1 MSSPWGAGAGERR
14 KWEGGR
20 AVEGTGLEAAGW
32 RGDGEGVTAVRVAA
46 GIRLP
51 VPRGRWARLGPP
63 GATGSACLP
72 GSRGCESSPGPEARL
87 GCAPALPARRHSHC
101 HMCCVCFR
109 AERECGPTGGHPCR
123 QGLLLGAYRQWWLW
137 RQAFVPV
144 SLPQEAVK
152 AKTHQSAHFN
162 DG

>member
-1 MSSPWGAGAGERR
+1 MGNGKKAELWMEQDR
-14 KWEGGR
+14 KQGG
-20 AVEGTGLEAAGW
+20 GG
-32 RGDGEGVTAVRVAA
+32 GDGEGVTVVRVAA
-46 GIRLP
+46 SIRVP
-51 VPRGRWARLGPP
+51 VPRGRWVRLGPP
-63 GATGSACLP
+63 GTTGLACLP
-72 GSRGCESSPGPEARL
+72 GNLGCKSSPGAVARL
-87 GCAPALPARRHSHC
+87 GCALALPCPLPQSLSHVLL
-101 HMCCVCFR
+101 CCLCFW
-109 AERECGPTGGHPCR
+109 AERKCGPTGRHPCR